1 MEGKN
6 ENASAV
12 SLLTRRA
19 LHWINK
25 ILCAFLSLSIHPFV
39 SSASCVVSASH
50 WIAEEIFFVSFFC
63 SVVASGEDSWG
74 KKFLW
79 EKFVSLLVLWRKKAF
94 PMLIFRLVLKL
105 SDSKSTR
112 LDGSTWK
119 RFISWLAS
127 PGRRAGDLKY
137 FSTCEE
143 IVLRHGIKLA
153 FHMGVKWE
161 KASMVLTT

>member
-50 WIAEEIFFVSFFC
+50 WIAEEIFFVSFFAR
-63 SVVASGEDSWG
+63 SLPVARIVEG
-74 KKFLW
+74 KSSCGKSLFLYW
-79 EKFVSLLVLWRKKAF
+79 SCDGKKAF
-94 PMLIFRLVLKL
+94 PMLIFQLVLKL

-143 IVLRHGIKLA
+143 IVLRYGINLA